1 MEQESG
7 EITLLLHAISN
18 GDQMASKQLWKIAYR
33 ELKRIAS
40 NYLKKQLPANT
51 MSTTDLVHE
60 VFLKLMNANDK
71 NWRNRQHFFRVI
83 SQAMR
88 QVLVDLA
95 RKQKTQKRGNGAIR
109 IQLNGEI
116 AIDRHNLDRI
126 LAINDALE
134 KLTQLNTRQGK
145 VVELRFF
152 AGLSLEETAKNLEVS
167 LATIKRDWNL
177 AKAWLTRELG
187 ENEYA

>member
-18 GDQMASKQLWKIAYR
+18 GDQIAFTQLWEIAYR

-40 NYLKKQLPANT
+40 NSLKKQLPANT
-51 MSTTDLVHE
+51 LSTTDLVHE

-71 NWRNRQHFFRVI
+71 NWRNRQHFYRVAAH
-83 SQAMR
+83 AMR

-187 ENEYA
+187 ENEHA